1 MEKITKIDENF
12 NLEEHLKWVK
22 DFLGINGNQSFQDLD
37 IDISDDEDEE
47 TDDDERY
54 TENV

>member
-22 DFLGINGNQSFQDLD
+22 DFLGINENQSFQDLD
-37 IDISDDEDEE
+37 VDIDEEDEE
-47 TDDDERY
+47 G
-54 TENV
+54 